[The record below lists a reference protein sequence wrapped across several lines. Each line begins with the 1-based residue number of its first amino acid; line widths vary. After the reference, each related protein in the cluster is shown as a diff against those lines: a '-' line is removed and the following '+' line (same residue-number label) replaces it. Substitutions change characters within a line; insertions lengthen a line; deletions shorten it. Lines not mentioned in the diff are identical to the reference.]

1 MQKKDSYSFFVIN
14 IKNGVVRITMN
25 FLFFSAQFLP
35 HMGGVE
41 NYTYNISKKLI
52 DYGHQVTIVT
62 SNTTK
67 SPSIEIFEGI
77 NVFRLDCYNLLNG
90 RFPIYKKNKIFRDI
104 FKRLDQQ
111 HYDFCI
117 INTRFYFHSL
127 LGAKY
132 TYKHSIPRIVID
144 HGTSHLTVHNKL
156 LDYMGEK
163 FEHFLTWQLKKYC
176 KNYYGVSKASSK
188 WLRHFGI
195 ISKGEIYNA
204 IDLDRI
210 ENIKGHYKGKFRKDH
225 GIPEDSIVVS
235 YTGRLI
241 KEKGIIQL
249 VRAIQEYNNQSGN
262 KLYLCLAGEGPL
274 QSFLDEHTSEFIHYL
289 GRLTFEQVICFLKNS
304 DIFVL
309 PSDSEG
315 FSTSLLEAAACK
327 NYIITTMRG
336 GAKELL
342 PDDTYGIVIE
352 NNDLDSVYNAIKDA
366 LNHRDQKNATSK
378 AYERVKRN
386 FTWEVTSRKLLEIS
400 QSKFLNP

>member
-1 MQKKDSYSFFVIN
+1 
-14 IKNGVVRITMN
+14 MN

-35 HMGGVE
+35 HLGGVE

-52 DYGHQVTIVT
+52 EYGHQVTVVT

-67 SPSIEIFEGI
+67 SPSIEVFEGI

-111 HYDFCI
+111 NYDFCI
-117 INTRFYFHSL
+117 INTRFYLHSL

-188 WLRHFGI
+188 WLEHFGI
-195 ISKGEIYNA
+195 KSQGEIYNA

-210 ENIKGHYKGKFRKDH
+210 NDIKKHCDKNMFRSKLL
-225 GIPEDSIVVS
+225 IPEESILVA
-235 YTGRLI
+235 YTGRLV
-241 KEKGIIQL
+241 KEKGIVQL
-249 VRAIQEYNNQSGN
+249 VKSIQRWNEESENPV
-262 KLYLCLAGEGPL
+262 YLCLAGDGPL
-274 QSFLDEHTSEFIHYL
+274 LQFTKDLNNNFIISL
-289 GRLTFEQVICFLKNS
+289 GRLSFEQVIELLNAS
-304 DIFVL
+304 DIFAL

-327 NYIITTMRG
+327 VYIFTTNRG

-342 PDDTYGIVIE
+342 PEEDYGTVIDQNNERDVYKGLCDSIHSFYQRKAKDIVYKRLE
-352 NNDLDSVYNAIKDA
+352 N
-366 LNHRDQKNATSK
+366 
-378 AYERVKRN
+378 N
-386 FTWEVTSRKLLEIS
+386 FTWTIS
-400 QSKFLNP
+400 TEKILKIAQDLNA

>member
-1 MQKKDSYSFFVIN
+1 
-14 IKNGVVRITMN
+14 MN

-52 DYGHQVTIVT
+52 EYGHQVTVVT

-67 SPSIEIFEGI
+67 SPSIEIYEGI

-111 HYDFCI
+111 NYDFCI

-132 TYKHSIPRIVID
+132 TYKRSIPRIVID

-163 FEHFLTWQLKKYC
+163 FEHYLTWQLKKYC

-188 WLRHFGI
+188 WLEHFGI
-195 ISKGEIYNA
+195 KSQGEIYNA

-210 ENIKGHYKGKFRKDH
+210 NEIKKHCDNEMFRSKLL
-225 GIPEDSIVVS
+225 IPEDSILVA
-235 YTGRLI
+235 YTGRLV
-241 KEKGIIQL
+241 KEKGIVQL
-249 VRAIQEYNNQSGN
+249 VKSIQRWNEESENPV
-262 KLYLCLAGEGPL
+262 YLCLAGDGPL
-274 QSFLDEHTSEFIHYL
+274 LQFIKDLNDNFIISL
-289 GRLTFEQVICFLKNS
+289 GRLSFEQVIELLNAS
-304 DIFVL
+304 DIFAL

-315 FSTSLLEAAACK
+315 FSTSLLEAATCK
-327 NYIITTMRG
+327 VYIFTTNRG

-342 PDDTYGIVIE
+342 LTEDYGTVIE
-352 NNDLDSVYNAIKDA
+352 QNSENEVYKGLCNSIH
-366 LNHRDQKNATSK
+366 NFHQKKATDIV
-378 AYERVKRN
+378 YERLENN
-386 FTWEVTSRKLLEIS
+386 FTWTIS
-400 QSKFLNP
+400 TKKILKIAQDLKV

>member
-1 MQKKDSYSFFVIN
+1 
-14 IKNGVVRITMN
+14 
-25 FLFFSAQFLP
+25 
-35 HMGGVE
+35 MGGVE

-52 DYGHQVTIVT
+52 YYGHQVTVVT

-111 HYDFCI
+111 RYDFCI

-132 TYKHSIPRIVID
+132 TFKRSIPRIVID

-188 WLRHFGI
+188 WLEHFGI
-195 ISKGEIYNA
+195 KSQGEIYNA

-210 ENIKGHYKGKFRKDH
+210 NEIKKHCDKNMFRSKLL
-225 GIPEDSIVVS
+225 IPEDSILVA
-235 YTGRLI
+235 YTGRLV
-241 KEKGIIQL
+241 KEKGIVQL
-249 VRAIQEYNNQSGN
+249 VKSIQRWNEESENPV
-262 KLYLCLAGEGPL
+262 YLCLAGDGPL
-274 QSFLDEHTSEFIHYL
+274 LQFIKDLNNNFIISL
-289 GRLTFEQVICFLKNS
+289 GRLSFEQVIELLNAS
-304 DIFVL
+304 DIFAL

-327 NYIITTMRG
+327 VYIFTTNRG

-342 PDDTYGIVIE
+342 PEEDYGTVIDQNSERDVYKGLCNSIHNFYQKKAKDIV
-352 NNDLDSVYNAIKDA
+352 
-366 LNHRDQKNATSK
+366 
-378 AYERVKRN
+378 YERLENN
-386 FTWEVTSRKLLEIS
+386 FTWTIS
-400 QSKFLNP
+400 TKKILKIAQDLKV

>member
-1 MQKKDSYSFFVIN
+1 
-14 IKNGVVRITMN
+14 MN

-52 DYGHQVTIVT
+52 EYGHQVTVVT

-67 SPSIEIFEGI
+67 SPSIEIYEGI

-111 HYDFCI
+111 NYDFCI

-132 TYKHSIPRIVID
+132 TYKRSIPRIVID

-163 FEHFLTWQLKKYC
+163 FEHYLTWQLKKYC

-188 WLRHFGI
+188 WLEHFGI
-195 ISKGEIYNA
+195 KSQGEIYNA

-210 ENIKGHYKGKFRKDH
+210 NEIKKHCDNEMFRSKLL
-225 GIPEDSIVVS
+225 IPEDFLLVL
-235 YTGRLI
+235 YTGRLV
-241 KEKGIIQL
+241 KEKGIVQL
-249 VRAIQEYNNQSGN
+249 VKSIQRWNEESENPV
-262 KLYLCLAGEGPL
+262 YLCLAGDGPL
-274 QSFLDEHTSEFIHYL
+274 LQFIKDLNDNFIISL
-289 GRLTFEQVICFLKNS
+289 GRLSFEQVIELLNAS
-304 DIFVL
+304 DIFAL

-315 FSTSLLEAAACK
+315 FSTSLLEAATCK
-327 NYIITTMRG
+327 DYIFTTNRG

-342 PDDTYGIVIE
+342 LTEDYGTVIE
-352 NNDLDSVYNAIKDA
+352 QNSENEVYKGLCNSIH
-366 LNHRDQKNATSK
+366 NFHQKKATDIV
-378 AYERVKRN
+378 YERLENN
-386 FTWEVTSRKLLEIS
+386 FTWIIS
-400 QSKFLNP
+400 TKKILKIAQDLKV